1 MPMFSQT
8 SFSRLATCH
17 MELQTLFYEV
27 IRTFDCT
34 ILEGHRNE
42 ADQEKA
48 VADGKSK
55 LHWPHGKHNANP
67 SMAVDVAPYPVNFT
81 DTKRLYY
88 FGGWVQGVAQRLKD
102 EGKMTYSIRWGGD
115 WNGNKDLDDQ
125 TFFDLVHFELI

>member
-1 MPMFSQT
+1 
-8 SFSRLATCH
+8 
-17 MELQTLFYEV
+17 
-27 IRTFDCT
+27 
-34 ILEGHRNE
+34 
-42 ADQEKA
+42 
-48 VADGKSK
+48 
-55 LHWPHGKHNANP
+55 
-67 SMAVDVAPYPVNFT
+67 VAPYPVNFT

>member
-1 MPMFSQT
+1 MFSQT